1 MILSLDFSCDL
12 PIYMQIRNQIV
23 IGISEG
29 SLAPGERLPT
39 IRSLAIEIGINTMT
53 VNKAYQLLKQEG
65 YITADRRNGATV
77 NQVFNSSKVLPQK
90 TLDSLKM
97 VISEARLTNI
107 SEIEFLKI
115 CADMYKDSG
124 EKMGKNRKTE
134 KQDDRKTVKD
144 EDRKTE
150 GGSSI

>member
-23 IGISEG
+23 IGISDG
-29 SLAPGERLPT
+29 SLTPGERLPT

-65 YITADRRNGATV
+65 YILADRRSGATV
-77 NQVFNSSKVLPQK
+77 NQAFNSSKKLPQK

-97 VISEARLTNI
+97 VISEAKLNSI
-107 SEIEFLKI
+107 AENEFIKI
-115 CADMYKDSG
+115 CKDIYKAIGEDS
-124 EKMGKNRKTE
+124 KKVIGK
-134 KQDDRKTVKD
+134 
-144 EDRKTE
+144 
-150 GGSSI
+150 I